1 MKTIAVDEITWKKL
15 KKLREKL
22 GVRSYD
28 EIIDKLIEAWQK
40 QELNQSI
47 VDLIQPSEKS
57 SDLISY
63 ILDRKAMKREKQ

>member
-28 EIIDKLIEAWQK
+28 EIIDKLIEVWQK

-57 SDLISY
+57 SDLVSY
-63 ILDRKAMKREKQ
+63 ILDRKAMKRENQ